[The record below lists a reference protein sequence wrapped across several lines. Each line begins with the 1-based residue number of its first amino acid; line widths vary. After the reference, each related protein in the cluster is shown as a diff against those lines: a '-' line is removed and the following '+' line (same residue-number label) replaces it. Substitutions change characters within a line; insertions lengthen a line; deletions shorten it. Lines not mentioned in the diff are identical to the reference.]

1 MTIARLE
8 TLVRD
13 IVKDLVDKEDE
24 ARVVPAQV
32 DRLVLFTVTCAK
44 ADFGKLIGRSGAN
57 ADALR
62 TIVRAAGRK
71 YRLDAFLSIVDSNGV
86 SYRPVDPEF
95 LNAKQQKASKEPPTG
110 SGMP

>member
-1 MTIARLE
+1 MSIARLE
-8 TLVRD
+8 ILVQD

-24 ARVVPAQV
+24 ARVVAAQV
-32 DRLVLFTVTCAK
+32 DRLVLFTVTCSK
-44 ADFGKLIGRSGAN
+44 QDFGKLIGRSGAN

-95 LNAKQQKASKEPPTG
+95 LAAKSRKPPKEPLPG
-110 SGMP
+110 SETP